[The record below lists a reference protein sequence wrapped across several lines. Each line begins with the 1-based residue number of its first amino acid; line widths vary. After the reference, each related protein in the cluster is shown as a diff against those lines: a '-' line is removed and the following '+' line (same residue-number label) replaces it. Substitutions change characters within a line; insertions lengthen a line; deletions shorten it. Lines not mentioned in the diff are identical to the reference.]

1 MNVPSLM
8 DEVQNTGHSK
18 AKHPIHNNEKQA
30 RKQDHE
36 NNEHGGNQSF
46 AARRPSHLARLG
58 ANLLQEFQGVSHCLD
73 VTQQLDVA
81 SAGRAS
87 QFALPVNHQV
97 ETALIFEKRGYQKI
111 RARNPEATRQDLV
124 L

>member
-1 MNVPSLM
+1 MAKISLV
-8 DEVQNTGHSK
+8 DKVQSTGNGK

-36 NNEHGGNQSF
+36 NNERSSDQSF
-46 AARRPSHLARLG
+46 TPRGPSHLASLG
-58 ANLLQEFQGVSHCLD
+58 ADVLQEFQGVSHCLD
-73 VTQQLDVA
+73 VTQQLVIA

-87 QFALPVNHQV
+87 QFALPVNHHV

-111 RARNPEATRQDLV
+111 RTRNPEATRQD
-124 L
+124 